1 MKEYVWPDLIRD
13 IISNLRITQSQLAD
27 KCMVTQQSISNWKK
41 GSRKPGIY
49 AQDKIFTLA
58 KNANLET
65 SDYLKGFDEETLNS
79 QDMVT
84 RCLRGLSPEQKK
96 IALHMLLTLTEDF
109 RIQNSSINKNAS

>member
-13 IISNLRITQSQLAD
+13 ILSNLRMTQSQLAD

-41 GSRKPGIY
+41 GSRKPGMY
-49 AQDKIFTLA
+49 AQDKIFILA
-58 KNANLET
+58 KEANLEI
-65 SDYLKGFDEETLNS
+65 SDYLTDFDVETLDS

-84 RCLRGLSPEQKK
+84 RCLRSLTPEQKK

-109 RIQNSSINKNAS
+109 RQLNMDRNK

>member
-13 IISNLRITQSQLAD
+13 IISNLRMTQSQLAD

-41 GSRKPGIY
+41 GSRKPGMY

-58 KNANLET
+58 KEANLEI
-65 SDYLKGFDEETLNS
+65 SDYLTDFNVETLDS

-84 RCLRGLSPEQKK
+84 QCLRSLTPEQKK

-109 RIQNSSINKNAS
+109 RQLNMDRNK